1 MSLSKVK
8 NKLSNVFQLLERT
21 DLSVTEESNNSIAEQ
36 VDLDLATI
44 YPHYSSDTV
53 TPHIAYLYNT
63 RMGWVQMGTSPFT
76 AFETTPVNAFYSGS
90 SNYSGRYRNYFTM
103 YNFEN
108 CNRTNGLITS
118 EDLSRCLILGGTSQ
132 NHDYKFDRMLRSYN
146 FSKSDYNKYEIFNT
160 YIAGYM
166 NKTITGVFNL
176 SKVHLKQTYA
186 SALCINEAKILHNA
200 NDITVKINPLR
211 TINSNTN
218 QVIGSSNEYIN
229 MTGVMTVL
237 IYSDKLVYIRHD
249 GLNFTYKIYSY
260 PNLSLIK
267 TGTETSL
274 RDIYIKNNITREGLI
289 GPTGS
294 NEVISDGERIPLFHD
309 KGFVLNIQ
317 RTDSRYNRNFEYD
330 LRVIDLYNIVGPMI
344 VVTDDLINA
353 EATAIYYL

>member
-21 DLSVTEESNNSIAEQ
+21 DLSATGEADNSIAEQ

-44 YPHYSSDTV
+44 YPSNEADTV

-63 RMGWVQMGTSPFT
+63 RIGWVQMGTTPFG
-76 AFETTPVNAFYSGS
+76 AFGTTPVNVMYNSSGS
-90 SNYSGRYRNYFTM
+90 ASGRHKNYFHM
-103 YNFEN
+103 CCFEN
-108 CNRTNGLITS
+108 CDRTNGLITS
-118 EDLSRCLILGGTSQ
+118 EMLQSISITTSGH
-132 NHDYKFDRMLRSYN
+132 NYKFDKMRELYN
-146 FSKSDYNKYEIFNT
+146 FGKLIYNKYEISNIN
-160 YIAGYM
+160 IANYSIYGIS
-166 NKTITGVFNL
+166 KGFNL
-176 SKVHLKQTYA
+176 SKVNLKQTYA
-186 SALCINEAKILHNA
+186 SAIYIDSNKVLHRA

-267 TGTETSL
+267 TGTESSL
-274 RDIYIKNNITREGLI
+274 RDIYIKNNITRKGLI

-294 NEVISDGERIPLFHD
+294 NEAISDGTTTASFHN
-309 KGFVLNIQ
+309 KGFVLNVQ
-317 RTDSRYNRNFEYD
+317 KTDPSYHRNIRYD
-330 LRVIDLYNIVGPMI
+330 IRVIDLYNIIGPMI
-344 VVTDDLINA
+344 VVSDDLITD
-353 EATAIYYL
+353 EAIAIYYL

>member
-1 MSLSKVK
+1 MTLSKVK

-21 DLSVTEESNNSIAEQ
+21 DLSATGEADNSIAEQ

-44 YPHYSSDTV
+44 YPHHSIDTV

-63 RMGWVQMGTSPFT
+63 RMGWVQMGENPAN
-76 AFETTPVNAFYSGS
+76 AFDTTPVNVMYSGGNNFS
-90 SNYSGRYRNYFTM
+90 V
-103 YNFEN
+103 YNLEN
-108 CNRTNGLITS
+108 CSRINGLITCEYLVS
-118 EDLSRCLILGGTSQ
+118 SIYSKRTVSGH
-132 NHDYKFDRMLRSYN
+132 NYKFDRIKQLYTFGRI
-146 FSKSDYNKYEIFNT
+146 DGIGYEIFNIN
-160 YIAGYM
+160 IANNLSGAV
-166 NKTITGVFNL
+166 NNGFNL
-176 SKVHLKQTYA
+176 NKVYLKQTYA
-186 SALCINEAKILHNA
+186 SAICIDSDKVLHRA
-200 NDITVKINPLR
+200 NNITVKINPLR

-267 TGTETSL
+267 TGTEASL

-294 NEVISDGERIPLFHD
+294 GYNAGETSYGPIFNN
-309 KGFVLNIQ
+309 KGFVLNYQ
-317 RTDSRYNRNFEYD
+317 QTGSTRDGNRRYSN
-330 LRVIDLYNIVGPMI
+330 LQVIDLYNIVGPMI
-344 VVTDDLINA
+344 VITNDFVGGANQ
-353 EATAIYYL
+353 ATTCIYYL

>member
-1 MSLSKVK
+1 MTLSKVK

-21 DLSVTEESNNSIAEQ
+21 DLSATGEADNSIVEQ

-44 YPHYSSDTV
+44 YPHKVDTV

-63 RMGWVQMGTSPFT
+63 RMGWVQMGETPAN
-76 AFETTPVNAFYSGS
+76 AFDTTPVNVMYTSG
-90 SNYSGRYRNYFTM
+90 NNFGI
-103 YNFEN
+103 YNLEN
-108 CNRTNGLITS
+108 CSRANGLITC
-118 EDLSRCLILGGTSQ
+118 EYLISSIYSKRTNYGH
-132 NHDYKFDRMLRSYN
+132 NYKFDKIKELYTFGRIN
-146 FSKSDYNKYEIFNT
+146 GIGYEIFNT
-160 YIAGYM
+160 IIANNLGGAI
-166 NKTITGVFNL
+166 NNGFNL
-176 SKVHLKQTYA
+176 NKVYLKQTYA
-186 SALCINEAKILHNA
+186 SAICIDSDKVLHRA

-211 TINSNTN
+211 TINSRTN

-267 TGTETSL
+267 TGTESSL

-294 NEVISDGERIPLFHD
+294 GYSVGETSYGPIFNN
-309 KGFVLNIQ
+309 KGFILNYQ
-317 RTDSRYNRNFEYD
+317 QTGSVRDGNRRYSN
-330 LRVIDLYNIVGPMI
+330 LQVIDLYNIVGPMI
-344 VVTDDLINA
+344 VITNDFVGGANQ
-353 EATAIYYL
+353 ATTCIYYL

>member
-1 MSLSKVK
+1 MTLSKVK

-21 DLSVTEESNNSIAEQ
+21 DLSASGEADNSIAEQ

-44 YPHYSSDTV
+44 YPHHSSDTV

-63 RMGWVQMGTSPFT
+63 RMGWVQMGAS
-76 AFETTPVNAFYSGS
+76 PVNAFE
-90 SNYSGRYRNYFTM
+90 NTPVNVM
-103 YNFEN
+103 YTGGNNFGIYNLEN
-108 CNRTNGLITS
+108 CNRTNGLITT
-118 EDLSRCLILGGTSQ
+118 EFLISNIYSKRTECGH
-132 NHDYKFDRMLRSYN
+132 NYKFDRMKELYTFGRTN
-146 FSKSDYNKYEIFNT
+146 GNKYEIFNT
-160 YIAGYM
+160 IIANNLG
-166 NKTITGVFNL
+166 NSAVNSGFNL
-176 SKVHLKQTYA
+176 SKVYLKQTYA
-186 SALCINEAKILHNA
+186 SAIHIDSDKVLHRA
-200 NDITVKINPLR
+200 NNITVKINPLR

-267 TGTETSL
+267 TGTESSL

-294 NEVISDGERIPLFHD
+294 SYSVNYTSYVPIFNN
-309 KGFVLNIQ
+309 KGFVLNYQQTYSISGED
-317 RTDSRYNRNFEYD
+317 RRYNNPQI
-330 LRVIDLYNIVGPMI
+330 IDLYNIVGPMI
-344 VVTDDLINA
+344 VITNDFLGGGTNA
-353 EATAIYYL
+353 KTTCLYYL

>member
-21 DLSVTEESNNSIAEQ
+21 DLSATGEADNSIAEQ

-44 YPHYSSDTV
+44 YPHAQEDIV

-63 RMGWVQMGTSPFT
+63 RIGWVQIVESPSSI
-76 AFETTPVNAFYSGS
+76 ASTTPVNVMYKG
-90 SNYSGRYRNYFTM
+90 GRKFGI
-103 YNFEN
+103 YNLEN
-108 CNRTNGLITS
+108 CNRTNGLITCEQFIADVS
-118 EDLSRCLILGGTSQ
+118 LTAAGH
-132 NHDYKFDRMLRSYN
+132 NYKFNNMKKLYN
-146 FSKSDYNKYEIFNT
+146 FGRVAEGNGYEIFNT
-160 YIAGYM
+160 NIVSNLGGSVNNGFNL
-166 NKTITGVFNL
+166 NKTF
-176 SKVHLKQTYA
+176 LKQTLA
-186 SALCINEAKILHNA
+186 SAIYINKDSVLHSSIDN
-200 NDITVKINPLR
+200 IIVKINPLR

-274 RDIYIKNNITREGLI
+274 RDIYIKNNITRQGLI
-289 GPTGS
+289 GPIGS
-294 NEVISDGERIPLFHD
+294 NYQANDGEHLPIFAPT
-309 KGFVLNIQ
+309 GFVINIV
-317 RTDSRYNRNFEYD
+317 RNYISGRYETDAIQI
-330 LRVIDLYNIVGPMI
+330 IDLYNIVGPM
-344 VVTDDLINA
+344 VAVTDDLTH
-353 EATAIYYL
+353 TAYGNNLYVYYL

>member
-1 MSLSKVK
+1 MTLSKVK

-21 DLSVTEESNNSIAEQ
+21 DLSATGEADNSIAEQ
-36 VDLDLATI
+36 VDLDMATI
-44 YPHYSSDTV
+44 YPHKVDTV

-63 RMGWVQMGTSPFT
+63 RMGWVQMG
-76 AFETTPVNAFYSGS
+76 ETPVNAFDTTPV
-90 SNYSGRYRNYFTM
+90 NVM
-103 YNFEN
+103 YTGGNNFGIYNLEN
-108 CNRTNGLITS
+108 CSRANGLITC
-118 EDLSRCLILGGTSQ
+118 EYLISSIYSKRTNYGH
-132 NHDYKFDRMLRSYN
+132 NYKFDKIKELYTFGRIN
-146 FSKSDYNKYEIFNT
+146 GIGYEIFNT
-160 YIAGYM
+160 IIANNLSGAA
-166 NKTITGVFNL
+166 NSGFNL
-176 SKVHLKQTYA
+176 NKVYLKQTYA
-186 SALCINEAKILHNA
+186 SAIHIDSDKVLHRA
-200 NDITVKINPLR
+200 NNITVKINPLR

-294 NEVISDGERIPLFHD
+294 GYIVGETSYGPIFNN
-309 KGFVLNIQ
+309 KGFILNYQ
-317 RTDSRYNRNFEYD
+317 QTGSVRDGNRRYSN
-330 LRVIDLYNIVGPMI
+330 LQVIDLYNIVGPMI
-344 VVTDDLINA
+344 VITNDFVGGANQ
-353 EATAIYYL
+353 ATTCIYYL